1 MLKANEAQG
10 SEDQDQEKLGP
21 GDGTPH
27 EIKYPFIEEF
37 SELLQKVS
45 TDVIKNQ
52 LMTHQQRLLAEA
64 MWEAA
69 NYGGSEAK
77 CAKHLKEIYGPKW
90 YEITSTAKHMES
102 IREYYEYVLIL
113 DHQRQWNAAREK
125 AKL

>member
-1 MLKANEAQG
+1 MLQTDKSQRPQDE
-10 SEDQDQEKLGP
+10 DQEKFCP
-21 GDGTPH
+21 GDGPAH
-27 EIKYPFIEEF
+27 DVQYPFIEEF

-45 TDVIKNQ
+45 TDVMKNR
-52 LMTHQQRLLAEA
+52 LMTHQQRLLAES

-102 IREYYEYVLIL
+102 VREYYEYVLIL
-113 DHQRQWNAAREK
+113 DHQNQWNQA
-125 AKL
+125 